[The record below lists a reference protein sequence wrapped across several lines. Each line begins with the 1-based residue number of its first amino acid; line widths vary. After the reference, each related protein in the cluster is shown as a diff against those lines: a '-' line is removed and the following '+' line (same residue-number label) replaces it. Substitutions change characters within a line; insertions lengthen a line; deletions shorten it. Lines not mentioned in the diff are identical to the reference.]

1 MPSVRPLRADA
12 VRNRQLLLDAAREAF
27 ARSGVTA
34 SLDDVAKAAGVGP
47 GTLYRHFPNRDALV
61 LAVIDEGLIELHRL
75 GTTLLETSNP
85 LAALREW
92 LEAYIAQAGMFDGLA
107 KTLAAIPTDSSD
119 ACRLA
124 HGAGAALVS
133 HAAEKGAIRPD
144 VDIVD
149 VLDLAAAI
157 TWIGEQPERSEAQCA
172 RLLQIVLDG
181 IRTP

>member
-1 MPSVRPLRADA
+1 M
-12 VRNRQLLLDAAREAF
+12 
-27 ARSGVTA
+27 
-34 SLDDVAKAAGVGP
+34 
-47 GTLYRHFPNRDALV
+47 

-75 GTTLLETSNP
+75 GTALLDTSNP
-85 LAALREW
+85 LDALREW

-107 KTLAAIPTDSSD
+107 KTLAATPTDSSE
-119 ACRLA
+119 ACRLSRD
-124 HGAGAALVS
+124 AGAALVS
-133 HAAEKGAIRPD
+133 RAAEQGAIRPG

-157 TWIGEQPERSEAQCA
+157 TWIGEQPERSEAQRD